1 MQMAKV
7 TPYQLD
13 IWSSEIAHL
22 YQSLEGEIIRLI
34 IERIQKRGVESVAQ
48 WQLEHL
54 RDLRLLNREVA
65 EMLAKVTDVAEEEVL
80 KRFEEA
86 KLGAIESV
94 DSPLGIKNASIPTKL
109 DTVMRGYQNQA
120 WSGIDNLVNQT
131 LVSTNYTAGS
141 IVTREYTDVLNRG
154 SALFNTGVYTQE
166 EAVKKA
172 VQELAQRGIR
182 STFVDKGGHTW
193 SLERYT
199 RTVMKSTLGNTYN
212 AVKKERMAE
221 FDVHTVVVTSHM
233 GARDACS
240 RIQGQVVDLR
250 LPSELPPNW
259 PYKSIYDSSWGARY
273 GEPGGHRGINCGH
286 DHIPFIHGVNT
297 NNQPQ
302 FDPVKNKLVAK
313 AQSRQREL
321 ERRIVKYKKNLM
333 VSENFGAEDTQHWK
347 SMVSKSQKAMRK
359 HLDAN
364 GEYLSRNY
372 AREQTYTP
380 LNTLLKDF

>member
-1 MQMAKV
+1 MVKV
-7 TPYQLD
+7 TPHQLD

-34 IERIQKRGVESVAQ
+34 IERIKKRGIESVAQ

-65 EMLAKVTDVAEEEVL
+65 EMVAKVTEVAEKEVY
-80 KRFEEA
+80 KRFEQAE
-86 KLGAIESV
+86 LGAIESV
-94 DSPLGIKNASIPTKL
+94 DSPLGIENASIPTRL
-109 DTVMRGYQNQA
+109 DTVMIGYYNQA

-131 LVSTNYTAGS
+131 LVSTNYGAGS
-141 IVTREYTDVLNRG
+141 VLTQEYTNVLNRS
-154 SALFNTGVYTQE
+154 SALFNTGIYTQE
-166 EAVKKA
+166 EATKKA

-182 STFVDKGGHTW
+182 STFIDKGGHTW

-212 AVKKERMAE
+212 AVKKERMEE
-221 FDVHTVVVTSHM
+221 FNVYTVVVTSHM

-250 LPSELPPNW
+250 LPSEIPDGAHN
-259 PYKSIYDSSWGARY
+259 YKSIYDPSWGAKY
-273 GEPGGHRGINCGH
+273 GEPGGHRGVNCRH
-286 DHIPFIHGVNT
+286 DHIPFIPGVNT

-302 FDPVKNKLVAK
+302 FDPVRNKLVAK

-333 VSENFGAEDTQHWK
+333 VSENFGSGDVQHWK
-347 SMVSKSQKAMRK
+347 SMVSKSQKAMRE
-359 HLDAN
+359 HLDKN

-372 AREQTYTP
+372 PREQVYTP
-380 LNTLLKDF
+380 LDTLIKSF

>member
-1 MQMAKV
+1 MAKV

-34 IERIQKRGVESVAQ
+34 IERIKKRGIESVAQ

-65 EMLAKVTDVAEEEVL
+65 EMLAEVTDVAEEEVL

-94 DSPLGIKNASIPTKL
+94 DSPLGIKNASIPNRL
-109 DTVMRGYQNQA
+109 DAVMRGYQNQA

-131 LVSTNYTAGS
+131 LVSTNYGAGS
-141 IVTREYTDVLNRG
+141 VLTQEYTNVLNRS
-154 SALFNTGVYTQE
+154 SALFNTGIYTQE
-166 EAVKKA
+166 EATKKA

-182 STFVDKGGHTW
+182 STFIDKGGHTW

-212 AVKKERMAE
+212 AVKKERMEE

-250 LPSELPPNW
+250 LPSEIPDGTHN
-259 PYKSIYDSSWGARY
+259 YKSIYDPSWGAKY
-273 GEPGGHRGINCGH
+273 GEPGGHLGVNCRH
-286 DHIPFIHGVNT
+286 DHIPFIPGVNT

-333 VSENFGAEDTQHWK
+333 VSESFGAEDTQHWK
-347 SMVSKSQKAMRK
+347 TMVSKSQKAMRE
-359 HLDAN
+359 HLDKN

-372 AREQTYTP
+372 AREQVYTP
-380 LNTLLKDF
+380 LDTLIRSF